1 MGSLHVVNE
10 RKAFRIDI
18 IIVIREVHFQVQS
31 QDLLSPIQY
40 ITNIKT
46 KVDNAVYCLYYLL
59 NGLGVHY

>member
-1 MGSLHVVNE
+1 MRSLHVVNE

-40 ITNIKT
+40 RTIKT

-59 NGLGVHY
+59 NSLGVHY